1 MRLTAAVLALSLLA
15 VPACA
20 AAIPPTPAPVRNIL
34 AVRPFTLGR
43 PYVYDWSAQK
53 VKVESG
59 LLVVLEV
66 DPALVIARDDLE
78 PVLYAGDIPV
88 QRLNHG
94 SESGRVIAIIPGK
107 VDLATTPI
115 WFGAPGLPGRIT
127 AEIARSE
134 RARAEKTG
142 VRPFSAE
149 KIAAVT
155 LPAVTAPDLTTLLR
169 EVAAALIDQYS
180 PQEKD
185 LADQWRLPV
194 AVAPRKKQ

>member
-1 MRLTAAVLALSLLA
+1 MRLVAPVLVLSLL
-15 VPACA
+15 VMPACA
-20 AAIPPTPAPVRNIL
+20 AAIPPAPAPVKNIL
-34 AVRPFTLGR
+34 VVRPFKLGR

-53 VKVESG
+53 FKVDSG

-66 DPALVIARDDLE
+66 DRELVIARDDLE

-94 SESGRVIAIIPGK
+94 GESGRVIGIIPAN
-107 VDLATTPI
+107 VDLATTPL

-134 RARAEKTG
+134 RAKAERAEI
-142 VRPFSAE
+142 RPFSAE

-155 LPAVTAPDLTTLLR
+155 LPAVTAPDLSTLLR
-169 EVAAALIDQYS
+169 EVAAPLVDQYS
-180 PQEKD
+180 PQEKS
-185 LADQWRLPV
+185 LADQWRLPI
-194 AVAPRKKQ
+194 AQPRKKQ